1 MSAFAE
7 LQARYMSYEAAAT
20 IQHGLLTKAASEI
33 VSGFESFLGLA
44 GKRLPDVD
52 GQKGHR
58 YVRLGIGAPSEFKE
72 INWHTLSSRGGVVSF
87 SLALTLDDPASI
99 SRSTIVFELEVKFVE
114 HGYEFKVKDLDTFT
128 ISAPDA
134 VHKRYEKIYEG
145 LFNRI
150 MKVYD
155 PDRILIKN

>member
-7 LQARYMSYEAAAT
+7 LQARYISYEAAAT
-20 IQHGLLTKAASEI
+20 IQHRLLTKAASEL
-33 VSGFESFLGLA
+33 VNGFQAFLGLA
-44 GKRLPDVD
+44 GERLPDVD

-58 YVRLGIGAPSEFKE
+58 YVRLGIGAASEFEEK
-72 INWHTLSSRGGVVSF
+72 NWHTLGSRGGVVNF
-87 SLALTLDDPASI
+87 SLALTLDDPETQ
-99 SRSTIVFELEVKFVE
+99 SRTTIVFELEVKFVE
-114 HGYEFKVKDLDTFT
+114 HGYEFKVKDVGTFM

-134 VHKRYEKIYEG
+134 VHNRYEKIYEA
-145 LFNRI
+145 LFTQI